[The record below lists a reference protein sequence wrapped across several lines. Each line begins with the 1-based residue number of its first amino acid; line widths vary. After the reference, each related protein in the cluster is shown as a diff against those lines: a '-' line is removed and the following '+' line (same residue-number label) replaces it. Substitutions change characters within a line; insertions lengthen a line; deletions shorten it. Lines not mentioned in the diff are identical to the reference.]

1 MGMIQQGVN
10 QLFGTLATAAR
21 LSPNYETRQ
30 EMHALKK
37 KEKGLQMQSEALPKI
52 SGAEMEEGRTVY
64 AKEHKRILEEQAK
77 VAQRK
82 FELKPSKQTMPEAVK
97 LKSATEDAPLMTF
110 PSSYEDI
117 EGNDWGSPEEAQWA
131 NEQINKG
138 QKRAINKGQQQVKQ
152 RRNFMAHLKN
162 VEISGGGTVGELPS
176 HVQKAI
182 AAQYSKKE
190 RKELMDRQDKQS
202 KGGNK

>member
-1 MGMIQQGVN
+1 MGMIQQGFN
-10 QLFGTLATAAR
+10 QLLGTVATAAR
-21 LSPNYETRQ
+21 LSPNYETKQ

-37 KEKGLQMQSEALPKI
+37 KEKGLQMQSEALDI
-52 SGAEMEEGRTVY
+52 SPSEFEEGKTVA
-64 AKEHKRILEEQAK
+64 AKDAQRILEKQAE
-77 VAQRK
+77 VAQK
-82 FELKPSKQTMPEAVK
+82 QFELKPSKKSMVK
-97 LKSATEDAPLMTF
+97 SHTAQSAAGKGPLMTF
-110 PSSYEDI
+110 TSYEDI